1 MKLSI
6 VTTLYHSQDYIEEFY
21 QQITKQAKTITSNY
35 ELIFVNDGSPD
46 NSSEIA
52 IKLHNQDKKVI
63 VINLSKNFGHHKAI
77 MTGLSH
83 AKGDFIFLI
92 DVDLDES
99 PKNLKTFWNEIQKD
113 LSLDVVLATKC
124 DKKGSFLRKLGRNFF
139 YNSFNYLSGTKISPN
154 HLVSRLMKKTY
165 VEALLRH
172 KERNI
177 FLAALCIDIGFNQK
191 AIETPDH
198 SYGFYSTY
206 TFKKKIS
213 MAIDA
218 ITSYSSKPLFSIF
231 ILGTLISFLSFL
243 FIIYILF
250 RNIFFNAP
258 LLGWSSMIIS
268 IYFIGGVIILSL
280 GIIGIY
286 LSKIYM
292 EVKARPYN
300 LIKSIYK
307 KEK

>member
-1 MKLSI
+1 
-6 VTTLYHSQDYIEEFY
+6 
-21 QQITKQAKTITSNY
+21 
-35 ELIFVNDGSPD
+35 
-46 NSSEIA
+46 
-52 IKLHNQDKKVI
+52 
-63 VINLSKNFGHHKAI
+63 
-77 MTGLSH
+77 
-83 AKGDFIFLI
+83 
-92 DVDLDES
+92 
-99 PKNLKTFWNEIQKD
+99 
-113 LSLDVVLATKC
+113 
-124 DKKGSFLRKLGRNFF
+124 
-139 YNSFNYLSGTKISPN
+139 
-154 HLVSRLMKKTY
+154 MKKTY